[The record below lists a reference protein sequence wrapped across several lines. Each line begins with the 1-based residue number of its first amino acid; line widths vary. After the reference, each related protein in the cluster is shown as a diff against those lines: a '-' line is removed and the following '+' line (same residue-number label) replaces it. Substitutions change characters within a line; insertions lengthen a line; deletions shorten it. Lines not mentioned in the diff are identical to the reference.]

1 MTREET
7 VEFFDKHQRAWDA
20 RDADALTRNHL
31 ADGTIIS
38 PMFRTVR
45 GATEIRESYQ
55 SLFTTF
61 PDWTFLNHQLLVDG
75 DHVARPFVVAATHA
89 ADFMGLPGSGKRFD
103 IDGVQLFEMK
113 DGLIAYERRYYD
125 FTGVLI
131 ELGVLRAK
139 PARP

>member
-1 MTREET
+1 MTRDET
-7 VEFFDKHQRAWDA
+7 VEFFERHQRAWDA
-20 RDADALTRNHL
+20 RDAAALTRSHH
-31 ADGTIIS
+31 ADSTIIS

-45 GATEIRESYQ
+45 GAAEIRESYV

-89 ADFMGLPGSGKRFD
+89 GDLMGVPGSGRRFD
-103 IDGVQLFEMK
+103 VDGVQLFEMK

-125 FTGVLI
+125 FTGMLMQ
-131 ELGVLRAK
+131 LGVLRGKPAK
-139 PARP
+139 P